1 MKSNENATIKDRIE
15 YIRSLNERSRGH
27 SIEGIAL
34 AQSLLYDTV
43 GRNHPLMTVLD
54 EVLKSNEPRR
64 IIGAIRSVV
73 ALYDQG
79 GLISPRLAIAHEI
92 EGDLLDIAQKQVEAA
107 EKSTDEI
114 HEQVQLAI
122 SAFLAGAALE
132 DALRRLCDARGVNY
146 DPQRTSISKL

>member
-1 MKSNENATIKDRIE
+1 MSDRE
-15 YIRSLNERSRGH
+15 VTPLRELPWRSP
-27 SIEGIAL
+27 
-34 AQSLLYDTV
+34 LYDTV

-64 IIGAIRSVV
+64 IIGAIRSV

>member
-27 SIEGIAL
+27 SIEEIAL

-73 ALYDQG
+73 ALYEALFTARPVFALEPALKLTRQTPQ
-79 GLISPRLAIAHEI
+79 SLAI
-92 EGDLLDIAQKQVEAA
+92 
-107 EKSTDEI
+107 T
-114 HEQVQLAI
+114 
-122 SAFLAGAALE
+122 
-132 DALRRLCDARGVNY
+132 R
-146 DPQRTSISKL
+146 